1 LLLTVTDTART
12 ATVSQASLS
21 VTAAAAAGRQQ
32 RVEWAQDGMAALS
45 CVWGVTAVPLAL
57 SWFLPR
63 LVKKGEMRFS

>member
-12 ATVSQASLS
+12 ATVSQESLS
-21 VTAAAAAGRQQ
+21 VTAAAAGRQQ

-45 CVWGVTAVPLAL
+45 CVLGVTAVPLAL